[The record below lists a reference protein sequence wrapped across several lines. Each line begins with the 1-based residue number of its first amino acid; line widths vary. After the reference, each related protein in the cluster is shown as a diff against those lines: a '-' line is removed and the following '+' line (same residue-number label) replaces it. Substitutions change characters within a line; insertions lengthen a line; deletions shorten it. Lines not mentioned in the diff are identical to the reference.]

1 MTQALATANA
11 YANASPMPAPTID
24 PVVRA
29 AVKGKGTFSL
39 GQIAD
44 VVGASPMVV
53 FAVLEQMV
61 EEGSLRRLSA
71 GRGVP
76 GVRT

>member
-1 MTQALATANA
+1 MTQALAA
-11 YANASPMPAPTID
+11 PPPAPMTPSQTID

-61 EEGSLRRLSA
+61 EEGKLRRLSA

-76 GVRT
+76 GVRR

>member
-1 MTQALATANA
+1 MTQALA
-11 YANASPMPAPTID
+11 PAPTVD
-24 PVVRA
+24 PAVRA

-53 FAVLEQMV
+53 FSVLEQMV
-61 EEGSLRRLSA
+61 EEGKLRRLSA

-76 GVRT
+76 GVR

>member
-1 MTQALATANA
+1 MTQALA
-11 YANASPMPAPTID
+11 ASTPFQTLD

-44 VVGASPMVV
+44 VVGAPPLVV

-61 EEGSLRRLSA
+61 GEGKLRRLVA
-71 GRGVP
+71 KRGA
-76 GVRT
+76 R